1 MLKSGPSTSSGQSS
15 SSPHIVARGV
25 RVLYCKYETVKG
37 YIFGE
42 EYTLREVGRELC
54 CVDPVIP
61 ENYGFRVVRVTMG
74 MTSIAVFLQC

>member
-15 SSPHIVARGV
+15 SSPHKVALV
-25 RVLYCKYETVKG
+25 FEFYIASMKLKG